1 MIWIWIAAAAVAA
14 VGAQPPRMLNA
25 DHLMTADDYP
35 TAALQ
40 AGDYGVVSIHLQV
53 TADGRVGG
61 CAVTE
66 TSGSAP
72 LDQAT
77 CSLAL
82 RRARFDPARDAAGQ
96 PIPGDYRTAM
106 TFGIDEHQPLT
117 IIPMRLG
124 VKVLPAGYERP
135 ARVQAFFGADGKAI
149 ECVTRESSGN
159 ADADRAIC
167 DAIMREMIVKPPH
180 SGSREPAV
188 AVRTYRASLVPEPIA
203 AAKPGG

>member
-1 MIWIWIAAAAVAA
+1 MIWIWIAAAAVPPG
-14 VGAQPPRMLNA
+14 GAQPPRLLNA
-25 DHLMTADDYP
+25 EHLMTADDYP

-53 TADGRVGG
+53 TAEGRVGG

-82 RRARFDPARDAAGQ
+82 RRARFEPARDAAGRA
-96 PIPGDYRTAM
+96 IPGDYRTAM
-106 TFGIDEHQPLT
+106 TFGINEHQPLT
-117 IIPMRLG
+117 VIPMRLG
-124 VKVLPAGYERP
+124 VKALPTGYARP
-135 ARVQAFFGADGKAI
+135 ARVQVFFGAGGKAI
-149 ECVTRESSGN
+149 DCVTRESSGN

-167 DAIMREMIVKPPH
+167 GAIAREMIVKPPR
-180 SGSREPAV
+180 SGSHEPAV
-188 AVRTYRASLVPEPIA
+188 AVRTYLTSLVPEPA
-203 AAKPGG
+203 VAAKTGG